1 VDDLDSVSSVTYEP
15 GAVCRDRSQL
25 RGRHLSRVLADHGFD
40 VLLGVVVG
48 VFAVRLLVG
57 IPRDYSVDSW
67 LALVDG
73 RLVWQ
78 SGIPHHDFMNALNHG
93 GSWTDEQWLS
103 QVASYAIYRV
113 GGLGLLGVVDVAL
126 IIGSI
131 GAVLVAVRRRGAGFV
146 WTLAAIPMCVVLISP
161 SREIRTQE
169 FAMPLFAAVVCL
181 LSGDSRS
188 PSRRVWWCL
197 PILVLWANLHGSATQ
212 GATLV
217 VLYAATLLWRG
228 RRELRH
234 DPRTW
239 QRPLA
244 LAVGAVAAILI
255 TPYGLSIVGYY
266 HATMVNTTL
275 RQFVSEWQPVTSRGS
290 STVALCLLMGLALW
304 SFGRNP
310 SQTTLWE
317 KLALGLLAAGTIE
330 VVRNALFLGLFGL
343 LVLPASL
350 DPGAPA
356 APRADD
362 PTAARVR
369 MRINGTLAGL
379 AAVGVLAATVSAI
392 ALPATTILNTAQSPR
407 LVATVE
413 HAVAADPSLK
423 MIVDDRYSDYL
434 LWKDPRLAGHIAND
448 VRFELLSAA
457 QLNRVEDVF
466 GAIGPGYV
474 RDARG
479 YRLLVLD
486 RDVDS
491 GGAEAFAAEPGS
503 RVLFGDASSIVIL
516 RSAAQAAR
524 G

>member
-73 RLVWQ
+73 RVVWQ
-78 SGIPHHDFMNALNHG
+78 SGIPHHDFMDALNHG
-93 GSWTDEQWLS
+93 GPWTDEQWLS
-103 QVASYAIYRV
+103 QLAGYAIYRA
-113 GGLGLLGVVDVAL
+113 GGLGLLGVVNVAL

-131 GAVLVAVRRRGAGFV
+131 GAMLVAARRRGAGFV
-146 WTLAAIPMCVVLISP
+146 STLVAIPMCVALISP

-169 FAMPLFAAVVCL
+169 FAMPLFAAVVWL
-181 LSGDSRS
+181 LASDNRS
-188 PSRRVWWCL
+188 PSRRVWWCV

-217 VLYAATLLWRG
+217 VLYAATLLWQE

-244 LAVGAVAAILI
+244 LAVGAVAAILV
-255 TPYGLSIVGYY
+255 TPYGLSIIGYY
-266 HATMVNTTL
+266 HATLVNTTL
-275 RQFVSEWQPVTSRGS
+275 RQFVSEWRPVTSQGT
-290 STVALCLLMGLALW
+290 STVALCLLVGLALW

-317 KLALGLLAAGTIE
+317 KLALVLLAAGTIE

-350 DPGAPA
+350 SQAAPA
-356 APRADD
+356 TARTDDADA
-362 PTAARVR
+362 TRIR

-379 AAVGVLAATVSAI
+379 AAAAVLAATVSAI
-392 ALPATTILNTAQSPR
+392 ALPATTIQNAAQSPR
-407 LVATVE
+407 LVAAVE
-413 HAVAADPSLK
+413 RAVTADPALK

-434 LWKDPRLAGHIAND
+434 LWRDPRLAGHIAND

-457 QLNRVEDVF
+457 QLNRVEDVY
-466 GAIGPGYV
+466 GAVGPGYV
-474 RDARG
+474 DDARG
-479 YRLLVLD
+479 YRLLVLNG
-486 RDVDS
+486 DS
-491 GGAEAFAAEPGS
+491 GGARAFAAEAGS
-503 RVLFGDASSIVIL
+503 RVLFRDASSIVIL